1 MVDSGSLLSTLT
13 PRVIASVVS
22 GETYVPAGLLLENED
37 FIAQMRVASST
48 NELVDWVNEN
58 Y

>member
-1 MVDSGSLLSTLT
+1 MGAGSLLSTLT

-22 GETYVPAGLLLENED
+22 GETYVDAGLLLEDED

>member
-1 MVDSGSLLSTLT
+1 MVGSGSLLSTLT

-22 GETYVPAGLLLENED
+22 GETYVDAGLLLEDKD

>member
-1 MVDSGSLLSTLT
+1 MVGFGSLISTLT

-22 GETYVPAGLLLENED
+22 GETYVDAGLLLEDDE
-37 FIAQMRVASST
+37 FLKQMARANSME
-48 NELVDWVNEN
+48 ELTEWVNEN

>member
-1 MVDSGSLLSTLT
+1 MVGSGSLLSTLT

-22 GETYVPAGLLLENED
+22 GETYVDAGLLLEDED

-48 NELVDWVNEN
+48 SELVDWVNEN